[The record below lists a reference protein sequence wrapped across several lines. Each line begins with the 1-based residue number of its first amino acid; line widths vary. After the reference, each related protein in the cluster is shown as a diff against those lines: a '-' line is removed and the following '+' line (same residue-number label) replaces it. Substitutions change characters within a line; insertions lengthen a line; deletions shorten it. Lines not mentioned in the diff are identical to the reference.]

1 MMNRFNRADKTLVIL
16 FVAFVI
22 FLFLHVKY
30 PAYILLDLLLFCSEA
45 ALVGGIADWFAVT
58 ALFKKPLGF
67 PFHTAILPRRRE
79 AFVKACMKMLETE
92 FLSKRKIY
100 KRICNADILSK
111 ILNWLKNDNNKQYVV
126 NLVMNFFVDKIA
138 KIDIELIVDKYN
150 HKIADLLMNESMKA
164 LSDNLLDILLK
175 SENSKI
181 AVNRMVLFLQDY
193 FAGEEGK
200 AKVALFIENYQKQ
213 YEKGFGSMML
223 SIALATNALDPEE
236 LTEVIHRRLELLINE
251 YSVENSEQYNQL
263 IDLYNTLINNVQEDE
278 AWIDNLNDLRA
289 YFIEKGALKRV
300 LNNILYN
307 VRESLLSDVKEKN
320 KMYLAI
326 EQVFSAELSR
336 CIEKL
341 NTNNDFK
348 SKINRF
354 VLDVVHR
361 SALKGEDLILE
372 LARKFL
378 EGLTDEQLNELVYD
392 KVETDMIWI
401 RLNGSIVGGFIGF
414 IAYWILYA
422 VNN

>member
-1 MMNRFNRADKTLVIL
+1 MNRFNKADKTLVIL
-16 FVAFVI
+16 FIAFVI
-22 FLFLHVKY
+22 FLFLHVNY
-30 PAYILLDLLLFCSEA
+30 PQNIVLDLLLFCSEA

-67 PFHTAILPRRRE
+67 PFHTAILPKRRK
-79 AFVKACMKMLETE
+79 AFVKSCMKMLETE

-111 ILNWLKNDNNKQYVV
+111 ALIWLKKTNNKQYVV
-126 NLVMNFFVDKIA
+126 DLVMRFFVKKVENINTSMIVDRYFDKIVN
-138 KIDIELIVDKYN
+138 I
-150 HKIADLLMNESMKA
+150 LMKESMES
-164 LSDNLLDILLK
+164 LSNKISEILLK
-175 SENSKI
+175 RENSKV
-181 AVNRMVLFLQDY
+181 AVNKILLFLQSY
-193 FAGEEGK
+193 FSGEEGK
-200 AKVALFIENYQKQ
+200 QKVALFIENYQKQ

-236 LTEVIHRRLELLINE
+236 LTEVIHKRLEILIQE
-251 YSVENSEQYNQL
+251 YSVEGSNEYEQL
-263 IDLYNTLINNVQEDE
+263 VDLYETLVTSIQDDE
-278 AWIDNLNDLRA
+278 AWIDNLNGIKEH
-289 YFIEKGALKRV
+289 FITSGALKKV
-300 LNNILYN
+300 LIN
-307 VRESLLSDVKEKN
+307 VLDNTRDSLLINIKEKN
-320 KMYLAI
+320 KLYLAI
-326 EQVFSAELSR
+326 EKIFSDELER

-414 IAYWILYA
+414 VAYWILYV

>member
-1 MMNRFNRADKTLVIL
+1 MNRFNKADKTLVIL
-16 FVAFVI
+16 FIAFVI
-22 FLFLHVKY
+22 FLFLHVNY
-30 PAYILLDLLLFCSEA
+30 PQNIILDLLLFCSEA

-67 PFHTAILPRRRE
+67 PFHTAILPKRRK
-79 AFVKACMKMLETE
+79 AFVKSCMKMLETE

-111 ILNWLKNDNNKQYVV
+111 ALIWLKKTNNKQYVV
-126 NLVMNFFVDKIA
+126 DLVMRFFVKKVENINTSMIVDRYFDKIA
-138 KIDIELIVDKYN
+138 NVLIK
-150 HKIADLLMNESMKA
+150 ESMES
-164 LSDNLLDILLK
+164 LSNKISEILLK
-175 SENSKI
+175 SENSKV
-181 AVNRMVLFLQDY
+181 AVNKILLFLQSY
-193 FAGEEGK
+193 FSGEEGK
-200 AKVALFIENYQKQ
+200 QKVALFIENYQKQ

-236 LTEVIHRRLELLINE
+236 LTEVIHKRLEILIQE
-251 YSVENSEQYNQL
+251 YSVEGSNEYEQL
-263 IDLYNTLINNVQEDE
+263 VDLYETLVTSIQDDE
-278 AWIDNLNDLRA
+278 AWIDNLNGIKE
-289 YFIEKGALKRV
+289 YFITSGALKKV
-300 LNNILYN
+300 LIN
-307 VRESLLSDVKEKN
+307 VLDNTRDSLLINIKEKN
-320 KMYLAI
+320 KLYLAI
-326 EQVFSAELSR
+326 EKIFSDELER

-414 IAYWILYA
+414 VAYWILYV